1 MRRDRKAPDI
11 RWSIFATFILFT
23 AVILMGLWLL
33 QSLLLETFYFLGA
46 RNRMKNL
53 APAFESISD
62 RDAFIEYAE
71 SVSAA
76 EKMAVLCYEIGEEM
90 TVYAEVEADPS
101 NLIMTLDN
109 NTIYGIYKRTKGNDG
124 FLQERFDVT
133 LDHSNRRPVRHAD
146 NRMLTAAVIERVGED
161 DLLVLLDC
169 AIVLPDATVDAMR
182 QQMIFASV
190 VLLGLATVVSFVIA
204 GHISLPL
211 VRINEK
217 AKRISAG
224 KYDTDFSERSYREI
238 EELSETLNQAS
249 MELSKIERLQKEL
262 IANISHDLRTPL
274 TMIVGYAEV
283 MRDIEGENTPEN
295 MQVIIDEAKRLS
307 VLVNDL
313 LEISRIQGGISQR
326 NDEVFVLEE
335 VVTETVDRYRRLKAE
350 AGFSFLCEAEG
361 ESKVRADKSKLLQ
374 VICNLLNNA
383 IHYSDEKKQIEVRVF
398 RVENA
403 CRVEVKDYGVG
414 IAEEDLPNVW
424 QRYYKVDKVHR
435 RSSAGSGLG
444 LSIVREILE
453 MHHACYGVSSK
464 VGEGSLFW
472 FSLPIEKELSLTE
485 PPLSLPPSL

>member
-1 MRRDRKAPDI
+1 
-11 RWSIFATFILFT
+11 
-23 AVILMGLWLL
+23 
-33 QSLLLETFYFLGA
+33 
-46 RNRMKNL
+46 
-53 APAFESISD
+53 
-62 RDAFIEYAE
+62 
-71 SVSAA
+71 
-76 EKMAVLCYEIGEEM
+76 
-90 TVYAEVEADPS
+90 
-101 NLIMTLDN
+101 
-109 NTIYGIYKRTKGNDG
+109 
-124 FLQERFDVT
+124 
-133 LDHSNRRPVRHAD
+133 
-146 NRMLTAAVIERVGED
+146 
-161 DLLVLLDC
+161 
-169 AIVLPDATVDAMR
+169 
-182 QQMIFASV
+182 
-190 VLLGLATVVSFVIA
+190 
-204 GHISLPL
+204 
-211 VRINEK
+211 
-217 AKRISAG
+217 
-224 KYDTDFSERSYREI
+224 
-238 EELSETLNQAS
+238 
-249 MELSKIERLQKEL
+249 
-262 IANISHDLRTPL
+262 
-274 TMIVGYAEV
+274 MIVGYAEV